1 MMLFID
7 RTATG
12 FAPLHRAARIVAW
25 SLSLFVFATGAFAA
39 QAADSPSRHTLSVVT
54 LNLWHDKADWPAR
67 QAHIATTLRALH
79 PDVIVLQEVLQHASL
94 PNQAQTLAEALG
106 YRHVF
111 ASVDAPDAV
120 RRYGNAILTPHRIL
134 ADGARPLRPADDYRI
149 ALHARIALDDGT
161 PVDVYATHLHHT
173 PEGAAIRREQVADLL
188 AFIDAT
194 SGDGVS
200 IVAGDFNTPVD
211 APELSA
217 LGARYRDAYDTIHP
231 DAAQDA
237 PQHSTLNLVLHAPL
251 RIDHVWFDS
260 ETLSVDG
267 ARRLFDTPMPD
278 GAWASD
284 HFGIVATLRLAAPKA
299 PAARN

>member
-1 MMLFID
+1 M
-7 RTATG
+7 
-12 FAPLHRAARIVAW
+12 
-25 SLSLFVFATGAFAA
+25 
-39 QAADSPSRHTLSVVT
+39 SVVT

-67 QAHIATTLRALH
+67 QAHIATMLRALH
-79 PDVIVLQEVLQHASL
+79 PDAIVLQEVLQHASL
-94 PNQAQTLAEALG
+94 PNQAQTLADALG

-134 ADGARPLRPADDYRI
+134 ADGARPLQPANDYRI
-149 ALHARIALDDGT
+149 ALHVRIALDDGT
-161 PVDVYATHLHHT
+161 PLDIYATHLHHT
-173 PEGAAIRREQVADLL
+173 PEGGDIRRQQVDDLL

-194 SGDGVS
+194 SGGGAS
-200 IVAGDFNTPVD
+200 IVAGDFNTPAN

-217 LGARYRDAYDTIHP
+217 LIARYRDAYDTIHP

-237 PQHSTLNLVLHAPL
+237 PHHSTLNLALHAPL
-251 RIDHVWFDS
+251 RIDHVFFDPDA
-260 ETLSVDG
+260 LSVDS

-284 HFGIVATLRLAAPKA
+284 HFGIVATFRPAAPKI
-299 PAARN
+299 PATRD